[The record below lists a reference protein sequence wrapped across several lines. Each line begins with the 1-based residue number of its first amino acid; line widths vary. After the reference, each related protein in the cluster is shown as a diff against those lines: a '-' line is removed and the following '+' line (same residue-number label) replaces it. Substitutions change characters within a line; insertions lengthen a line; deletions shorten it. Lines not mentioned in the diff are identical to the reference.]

1 MPLFIGL
8 LAAVGSLKANPEQTF
23 VNLTWTPP
31 FSLNIT
37 STDPDF
43 FYCVEV
49 YNIST
54 GVTLFDSSYN
64 MYDPNFNF
72 MTPGSSSCDRFE
84 FRVIPVNGAG
94 NGSMASVNG
103 SFFEGK
109 H

>member
-1 MPLFIGL
+1 MFIGL

-37 STDPDF
+37 NTDPDF

-54 GVTLFDSSYN
+54 GVTLFDRSYMMN
-64 MYDPNFNF
+64 DPNFNF
-72 MTPGSSSCDRFE
+72 MTPSSSSCDRFE